1 MRLRLFRGLLGI
13 LAAVTLMFATTGQTM
28 AMSVSNGRQTVGV
41 CTTFQSWTGAA
52 YWGQSYGTMR
62 WCKSVYKLASSDKS
76 GDYYA
81 VVVWGD
87 VNTYSDYGNTPVSV
101 TVRSTLAAKDNY
113 YQSSPSINGVSCSAT
128 PVNISLSVAG
138 VGIGLQPILC
148 TDSSIYRGAYGTTQ
162 ASWST
167 PNLEGVEHWESA
179 YIQKV
184 SVGSVPSFTV
194 SAQIPTFTAWYPNC
208 ADWSCTSN
216 YTMVYTRSWRT
227 VTV

>member
-1 MRLRLFRGLLGI
+1 
-13 LAAVTLMFATTGQTM
+13 
-28 AMSVSNGRQTVGV
+28 
-41 CTTFQSWTGAA
+41 
-52 YWGQSYGTMR
+52 MR

-87 VNTYSDYGNTPVSV
+87 VNTSADYGNTPVSV
-101 TVRSTLAAKDNY
+101 TVRSTLGAVSNY
-113 YQSSPSINGVSCSAT
+113 YESSPTVNGVSCTAT
-128 PVNISLSVAG
+128 SINLSLSVPGA
-138 VGIGLQPILC
+138 GIGLQPILC
-148 TDSSIYRGAYGTTQ
+148 TDSSIYRGGYSTTQ

-167 PNLEGVEHWESA
+167 PNLEGVEHWESG

-184 SVGSVPSFTV
+184 SPGSVPKFTV

-208 ADWSCTSN
+208 ADYSCTSN
-216 YTMVYTRSWRT
+216 YTMVYTASYKT